1 MALRQHVD
9 FSWVLVLKWGGSPR
23 QDRTLGESDSFSGGQ
38 AGRNG
43 VGKGSFPEERKS
55 KASDFSRPVAK
66 RVTETLRSGLHEKPS
81 YQTEDGVS

>member
-1 MALRQHVD
+1 M
-9 FSWVLVLKWGGSPR
+9 
-23 QDRTLGESDSFSGGQ
+23 
-38 AGRNG
+38 
-43 VGKGSFPEERKS
+43 GKGSFPEERKS